1 MVDSLSNHEHRGEGE
16 MVVVNNLRKVFQLAA
31 IDALVGPRQMVAG
44 SNGRVL
50 RILLQEFALDV
61 VDNGG

>member
-1 MVDSLSNHEHRGEGE
+1 

-50 RILLQEFALDV
+50 RIFLQELALDV
-61 VDNGG
+61 VDNSGRKEDAHRALAAGQ